1 QHPYEPSWGYQITG
15 YFAVSSR
22 QGTPQDFMYLV
33 EQLHIAGVGV
43 ILDWVPSHFPGDAN
57 GIFRFDGTAL
67 YEHEDP
73 REGYHPDWKSYI
85 FNYGRYEVRSFLIS
99 NALFWL
105 ERFHADGLRVDAV
118 ASMLYRD
125 YSRQEGQ
132 WVPNV
137 FGGRENLEV
146 ISL

>member
-1 QHPYEPSWGYQITG
+1 EWKDKDWMKSRREKNSLDSPFSVYEIHLASWRRDPSDPERKLNYREVADALVPYLKETGFTHVGLMPVMQHPYEPSWGYQITG

-67 YEHEDP
+67 YEHED
-73 REGYHPDWKSYI
+73 
-85 FNYGRYEVRSFLIS
+85 
-99 NALFWL
+99 
-105 ERFHADGLRVDAV
+105 
-118 ASMLYRD
+118 
-125 YSRQEGQ
+125 
-132 WVPNV
+132 
-137 FGGRENLEV
+137 
-146 ISL
+146 